1 MKQLKRKLKNWEM
14 VNDMFEDREFN
25 ERVEELIKEYNKN
38 EYIDIANY
46 FDDWGELLDVVENL
60 LKRLKEKGEKDEYKR
75 RNCKRNK
82 KT

>member
-1 MKQLKRKLKNWEM
+1 
-14 VNDMFEDREFN
+14 MFEDREFN

-60 LKRLKEKGEKDEYKR
+60 LKIMNIKVTSMLIEMIVII
-75 RNCKRNK
+75 
-82 KT
+82 

>member
-1 MKQLKRKLKNWEM
+1 MKVQLKSARE
-14 VNDMFEDREFN
+14 MFEDREFN

-60 LKRLKEKGEKDEYKR
+60 LKRLKEKGE
-75 RNCKRNK
+75 
-82 KT
+82 

>member
-1 MKQLKRKLKNWEM
+1 
-14 VNDMFEDREFN
+14 MFEDREFN

-60 LKRLKEKGEKDEYKR
+60 LKRLKESGEQYEK
-75 RNCKRNK
+75 
-82 KT
+82 